1 MLNGERR
8 LDGKKSVEAHKRS
21 NDQHQHRQHDPEDT
35 AEQANAGCEVTPLTD
50 HHGAQRN
57 AAGTDGGE
65 LSFLR
70 EALIEE
76 RENEQNG
83 EKKTAE
89 SHRRRE
95 ARRFPGDHLEDSRG
109 INVDA
114 GGRAQE
120 LLDFENLEA
129 TNKSRHRYRKNRRG
143 ENRQSNAP
151 QYSPKSRAANPC
163 RFFDRCV
170 KLP

>member
-95 ARRFPGDHLEDSRG
+95 ARRLPGDHLEDSRG
-109 INVDA
+109 INVDT
-114 GGRAQE
+114 GGRPQE
-120 LLDFENLEA
+120 LLDFERFQA
-129 TNKSRHRYRKNRRG
+129 THKSRDPFGKNGRG
-143 ENRQSNAP
+143 EKRRRKKP
-151 QYSPKSRAANPC
+151 QHSPKSRSANAQ
-163 RFFDRCV
+163 RVTYRT
-170 KLP
+170 

>member
-95 ARRFPGDHLEDSRG
+95 ARRLPGDHLEDSRG
-109 INVDA
+109 INVDT
-114 GGRAQE
+114 GGRAHE
-120 LLDFENLEA
+120 LLGFETVQA
-129 TNKSRHRYRKNRRG
+129 TTKSARLLREKSRGAKQARKG
-143 ENRQSNAP
+143 AP
-151 QYSPKSRAANPC
+151 NLPKSPAAEP
-163 RFFDRCV
+163 DRLCHR
-170 KLP
+170 